1 MVRLKLSCTGPSP
14 RGRAKAILPHNN
26 LKLNIMNYKTMS
38 TKKLNAAL
46 ANATD
51 ENEKAAIQQELNNRE
66 QLRTNVTGEIEQP
79 KAPKAEEAP
88 KAEQSKA
95 PKKLSEVELHNFA
108 ETLKATNLHKRCEVV
123 PFNTVDWVPG
133 YIAGVVED
141 KRAGKVLYAIKC
153 DDGRKIVKVHD
164 SKLIKISDE
173 KETVVRTTR
182 AKSNEPKEALSP
194 EAVAELKA
202 KYQGNIGAVVEYA
215 IDKEGTIETGRI
227 VAFTYDTRA
236 CRLFYKIAVTAENE
250 DGTKSV
256 KWVHKVVGS
265 DAIKVIL
272 PLDEEGEAIN
282 AKYLERASKE
292 RKAPATKAEKLA
304 KLQERRGKLHAQLSE
319 LDAQIEAL
327 EAEVAADGE
336 AVEDTTT
343 AEDTTTGEDEELA

>member
-1 MVRLKLSCTGPSP
+1 
-14 RGRAKAILPHNN
+14 
-26 LKLNIMNYKTMS
+26 MNYKTMS

-51 ENEKAAIQQELNNRE
+51 ENEKAAIQQELNSRE

-79 KAPKAEEAP
+79 KAPK
-88 KAEQSKA
+88 
-95 PKKLSEVELHNFA
+95 KLSEVELHNLA
-108 ETLKATNLHKRCEVV
+108 ETLKAANMHKRCEVV
-123 PFNTVDWVPG
+123 PFNTVDWIPG

-153 DDGRKIVKVHD
+153 DDGRKIVKVHN

-173 KETVVRTTR
+173 KQTVVRAVR
-182 AKSNEPKEALSP
+182 AKSNEPKEALTP

-236 CRLFYKIAVTAENE
+236 CKLFYKIAVTAENE

-292 RKAPATKAEKLA
+292 RKAPASKAEKLA

-327 EAEVAADGE
+327 EAEVAAGE
-336 AVEDTTT
+336 ETTEDTTT
-343 AEDTTTGEDEELA
+343 SEDEDLA

>member
-1 MVRLKLSCTGPSP
+1 
-14 RGRAKAILPHNN
+14 
-26 LKLNIMNYKTMS
+26 MNYKTMS

-51 ENEKAAIQQELNNRE
+51 ENEKTAIQQELNSRE

-79 KAPKAEEAP
+79 KA
-88 KAEQSKA
+88 S
-95 PKKLSEVELHNFA
+95 KKLSEVELHNLA
-108 ETLKATNLHKRCEVV
+108 ETLKAANLHKRCEVV

-141 KRAGKVLYAIKC
+141 KRASKVLYAIKC

-173 KETVVRTTR
+173 KQTVVRTTR

-236 CRLFYKIAVTAENE
+236 CKLFYKIAVTAENE

-282 AKYLERASKE
+282 AKYLERANKE

-304 KLQERRGKLHAQLSE
+304 KLREQLAKAQERVNALE
-319 LDAQIEAL
+319 AQIEEL
-327 EAEVAADGE
+327 E
-336 AVEDTTT
+336 VEDEKA
-343 AEDTTTGEDEELA
+343 AEDTTTSEDEDLA